1 MNSVS
6 LSGRLSTNVTVNQAG
21 STKVAWF
28 RIAVNRN
35 YAKKG
40 EKPVTDFLEVKAFGT
55 TADFAA
61 NYLEKGK
68 AIELMGSV
76 EVDAYTPK
84 GGTEKVERTFIR
96 ADKINFAIG
105 NSAGST
111 GKKPDAAPVSAPVS
125 APASAP
131 AYEAAP
137 GEGAPFAAPN
147 FDDLPFGDD
156 DDLPFGG

>member
-28 RIAVNRN
+28 RLAVNRN

-105 NSAGST
+105 NSAGS
-111 GKKPDAAPVSAPVS
+111 GKKPDAAPVSAP
-125 APASAP
+125 ASAP
-131 AYEAAP
+131 TYEAAP
-137 GEGAPFAAPN
+137 GEGAPFEAPN
-147 FDDLPFGDD
+147 FDGFPLGDD